1 MKITILE
8 LIKQDGKN
16 AFAVCK
22 IVDNGK
28 VYKRTLA
35 INELFILKSRFNPD
49 CTNFIL
55 KINGVVSHKHKT
67 EEFRVSDVRTAG
79 SPCNN
84 AVKKKG
90 SYVSLELDSLR
101 NSKTYD
107 GRTSKFGITYRGSD
121 YIVKFAKEK
130 NDASCFCE
138 DVASRFIR
146 NLGYQAHETML
157 IHAKDYDSTCVLLK
171 DFTSQSV
178 KLRSFKDTEQS
189 SEDTDIATKAYTYK
203 DVVYM
208 IKMHRKIPET
218 LKPIVIERFWLMYM
232 LDAILA
238 NRDRHHGNWGYLCSE
253 SGYSLAPI
261 YDNGSSLFPNVTQN
275 LSEFAKN
282 EKKFLFDRAERFPAS
297 LLMVWS
303 SKENR
308 AKRTNYYEYIGRCT
322 KDKHALNAYESL
334 KKKGTKNIADAIKK
348 ASSSP
353 LIQDELRRFFVDIVI
368 MRYAHIILR
377 LDLEDSYKEVLKYGC

>member
-1 MKITILE
+1 MRITLLE

-16 AFAVCK
+16 AFVLCK

-28 VYKRTLA
+28 VYKRKLS
-35 INELFILKSRFNPD
+35 ISELFNLKSKLNPD

-55 KINGVVSHKHKT
+55 KINGIISHRHKT
-67 EEFRVSDVRTAG
+67 EEFRVSDVRTSRTSCSDA
-79 SPCNN
+79 
-84 AVKKKG
+84 KKKSG
-90 SYVSLELDSLR
+90 SYVSLELRSLK

-130 NDASCFCE
+130 NDVSCFCE

-157 IHAKDYDSTCVLLK
+157 IYAKDYDSICVLLK
-171 DFTSQSV
+171 DFTSPSV

-189 SEDTDIATKAYTYK
+189 SEDTDIAIKTYTYK
-203 DVVYM
+203 DVAYM

-218 LKPIVIERFWLMYM
+218 LKPVVLERFWLMYM

-253 SGYSLAPI
+253 SSYSLAPI

-275 LSEFAKN
+275 LSEFAIN

-297 LLMVWS
+297 LLMIWS

-308 AKRTNYYEYIGRCT
+308 TKRTNYYEYIGKCT
-322 KDKHALNAYESL
+322 KDKYALKAYELL
-334 KKKGTKNIADAIKK
+334 KQKGTKSISDAIKK

-353 LIQDELRRFFVDIVI
+353 LIPDELRRFFIDIVI

>member
-1 MKITILE
+1 MRITLLE

-16 AFAVCK
+16 AFVLCE

-28 VYKRTLA
+28 VYKRKLS
-35 INELFILKSRFNPD
+35 ISELFNLKSKLNPY

-55 KINGVVSHKHKT
+55 KISGVISHKHKT
-67 EEFRVSDVRTAG
+67 EEFRVSDVRT
-79 SPCNN
+79 SRTSCSN
-84 AVKKKG
+84 VRKKSG
-90 SYVSLELDSLR
+90 SYVSLELRSLK
-101 NSKTYD
+101 NNKTYD

-130 NDASCFCE
+130 NDVSCFCE

-157 IHAKDYDSTCVLLK
+157 IYAKDYDSTCVLLK

-189 SEDTDIATKAYTYK
+189 SEDTDIATKTYTYK
-203 DVVYM
+203 DVAYM

-218 LKPIVIERFWLMYM
+218 LKSVVLERFWLMYM
-232 LDAILA
+232 IDAILA

-253 SGYSLAPI
+253 GSYSLAPI

-275 LSEFAKN
+275 LSEFSRN

-297 LLMVWS
+297 LLMIWS

-308 AKRTNYYEYIGRCT
+308 TKRTNYYEYIGKCT
-322 KDKHALNAYESL
+322 KDKYALKAYELL
-334 KKKGTKNIADAIKK
+334 KQRGTKSISDAIKK

-353 LIQDELRRFFVDIVI
+353 LIPDELRRFFIDIVI